1 MILFSFVIINK
12 CTLFKSAELLLL
24 LLLLMIAFR
33 ERYSPLASRL
43 TALLSQV
50 I

>member
-1 MILFSFVIINK
+1 MILFSFVIISN
-12 CTLFKSAELLLL
+12 CTLFKSAELLL